1 MTNKEK
7 KIKKLLSYCRT
18 TGEEYLRIGS
28 ENDGGYVMVNDFTE
42 KDYAIS
48 CGIEDGVHFVGDL
61 DFEEQISEISK
72 GLDMYDYAIDSL
84 NHNFKNGR
92 FFKAEL
98 GDNFGLKEMIA
109 NAGEQE
115 DYILKMDV
123 EGAEFDVFFNAES
136 SEINKFRQMIVE
148 FHWLQKLATDDTY
161 YFKFLN
167 VFHKI
172 SKTHHIVW
180 FHGNNHS
187 GTFEYGDMV
196 IPEVVEILF
205 LRKDSYKFTSV
216 NSKEADNLDKLTRPC
231 STSVPDI
238 IYDMFFL

>member
-7 KIKKLLSYCRT
+7 RIKQLLSFCRT
-18 TGEEYLRIGS
+18 SGEKYLRIGS
-28 ENDGGYVMVNDFTE
+28 QNDGGYVMVDDFSQ

-48 CGIEDGVHFVGDL
+48 CGIEDGIVHISDL
-61 DFEEQISEISK
+61 EFENQISQKSN

-84 NHNFKNGR
+84 NHNFRNGR

-98 GDNFGLKEMIA
+98 GNDFGLKEMLS

-136 SEINKFRQMIVE
+136 SDISKFRQMVVE
-148 FHWLQKLATDDTY
+148 FHWLQNIATDESY
-161 YFKFLN
+161 YCKFAN

-172 SKTHHIVW
+172 LKTHHIVW

-187 GTFEYGDMV
+187 GTFEYGGMV

-205 LRKDSYKFTSV
+205 LRKDSYKFVSA
-216 NSKEADNLDKLTRPC
+216 NSNLADNVDKLTRPC
-231 STSVPDI
+231 KSDIPDI